1 MKHEFTLEELDQ
13 YYERSAERI
22 DIDSYYSPDLFAKHN
37 VKRGLRNEDGT
48 GVVVGLTEIGDVHS
62 YVIVDGKKIPQ
73 HGRLI
78 YRGIDVYDLVDT
90 CLEENRFGFEE
101 CAYLLLFGELPNWE
115 QLNEFNAVL
124 AYNRCLPEGFVRDI
138 IMKAPS
144 VNIMNKLAYS
154 ILAAYSYDKNPED
167 TSVKNLFRQS
177 MEIISRFP
185 LMAAYSYQ
193 AKSHYHL
200 GNSLFIHKPQTHLST
215 AENILYLSRPD
226 CAYTPLE
233 ATTLDTALILHAE
246 HGGGNN
252 STFTSHV
259 VASTGTDI
267 YSCIAAALC
276 SLKGPK
282 HGGANLKV
290 MEMMDEIKHS
300 VKNWSSESEIRDYLA
315 KIMRKEAYDR
325 SGLIYGIGHAV
336 YTLSDPRCVL
346 LKKKAKKLAAEKGRM
361 EEYELYEKVERLGIE
376 VFKEIKK
383 SDKAM
388 CANVDFYSG
397 FVYNMLNIPVDLY
410 TPIFATARVVGL
422 CAHII
427 EEVINGGRIIRPAYQ
442 NVKELAEYVP
452 IDQRKQ

>member
-1 MKHEFTLEELDQ
+1 MGYEFTTEELEQ
-13 YYERSAERI
+13 YYEKSAERI
-22 DIDSYYSPDLFAKHN
+22 DIDSYYSPDLFSKYN

-48 GVVVGLTEIGDVHS
+48 GVVVGLTEIGDVVS
-62 YVIVDGKKIPQ
+62 YVMEDGKKIPQ
-73 HGRLI
+73 HGRLF
-78 YRGIDVYDLVDT
+78 YRGIDVYDLVEA
-90 CLEENRFGFEE
+90 CLKENRFGFEE
-101 CAYLLLFGELPNWE
+101 CAYLLLFGELPTWE

-124 AYNRCLPEGFVRDI
+124 AYHRTLPEGFVRDI

-144 VNIMNKLAYS
+144 ANIMNKLAYS
-154 ILAAYSYDKNPED
+154 ILAAYPYDKNPED

-185 LMAAYSYQ
+185 LMAAYCYQ

-200 GNSLFIHKPQTHLST
+200 GNSLFIHKPQAHLNT
-215 AENILYLSRPD
+215 AENILYLSRPN

-233 ATTLDTALILHAE
+233 ASTLDTALILHAE

-267 YSCIAAALC
+267 YSCISAALC

-290 MEMMDEIKHS
+290 IEMMDEIKQN
-300 VKNWSSESEIRDYLA
+300 VENWNNEGEIRDYLA
-315 KIMRKEAYDR
+315 KILNKEAYDR

-346 LKKKAKKLAAEKGRM
+346 LKKKAKELADEKGRM

-376 VFKEIKK
+376 VFSEIKK
-383 SDKAM
+383 SNKAM

-410 TPIFATARVVGL
+410 TPIFATARVVGF

-427 EEVINGGRIIRPAYQ
+427 EEVINGGRIIRPAYM
-442 NVKELAEYVP
+442 NVRGVSEYVP
-452 IDQRKQ
+452 IDRR

>member
-1 MKHEFTLEELDQ
+1 MKYEFTYEELEK
-13 YYERSAERI
+13 YYERSAQKI
-22 DIDSYYSPDLFAKHN
+22 DIDSFYSPDLFAKHN

-48 GVVVGLTEIGDVHS
+48 GVVVGLTEIGDVVS
-62 YVIVDGKKIPQ
+62 YVFEDGKKISK

-78 YRGIDVYDLVDT
+78 YRGIDVYDLVDA
-90 CLEENRFGFEE
+90 CIKEKRFGFEE
-101 CAYLLLFGELPNWE
+101 CVYLLLFGELPTWD
-115 QLNEFNAVL
+115 QLNEFNSVL
-124 AYNRCLPEGFVRDI
+124 AYHRTLPEGFVRDI

-144 VNIMNKLAYS
+144 TNIMNKLAYS

-167 TSVKNLFRQS
+167 TSIKNLFRQS
-177 MEIISRFP
+177 VEIVSRFP
-185 LMAAYSYQ
+185 VLAAYCYQ

-200 GNSLFIHKPQTHLST
+200 GNSLFIHNPQADLST

-226 CAYTPLE
+226 SSYTPLE
-233 ATTLDTALILHAE
+233 AATLDTALILHAE

-267 YSCIAAALC
+267 YSCISASLC

-290 MEMMDEIKHS
+290 IEMMDEIKQS
-300 VKNWSSESEIRDYLA
+300 VKNWNSEGEIRDYLA
-315 KIMRKEAYDR
+315 KILKKEAYDR

-346 LKKKAKKLAAEKGRM
+346 LKKKAKELAEEKGRM
-361 EEYELYEKVERLGIE
+361 EEYELYQKVERLGIE
-376 VFKEIKK
+376 VFGEIKK
-383 SDKAM
+383 LNKPM

-397 FVYNMLNIPVDLY
+397 FVYNMLNIPIDLY
-410 TPIFATARVVGL
+410 TPIFAIARVAGL

-427 EEVINGGRIIRPAYQ
+427 EEVINGGRIIRPAYK
-442 NVKELAEYVP
+442 NVKESAEYVP
-452 IDQRKQ
+452 IDKRK